1 MSTNQPT
8 RATVYLYNGAESL
21 EMRLTELTADQL
33 SLLYQLAESTGA
45 TGLAALAFELTSQ
58 AVSPEDLADLQEQT
72 GNPEPTTLT
81 GADWAR
87 HNLK

>member
-1 MSTNQPT
+1 MTTNKQP
-8 RATVYLYNGAESL
+8 RATVYLYSGAESL

-58 AVSPEDLADLQEQT
+58 AQT